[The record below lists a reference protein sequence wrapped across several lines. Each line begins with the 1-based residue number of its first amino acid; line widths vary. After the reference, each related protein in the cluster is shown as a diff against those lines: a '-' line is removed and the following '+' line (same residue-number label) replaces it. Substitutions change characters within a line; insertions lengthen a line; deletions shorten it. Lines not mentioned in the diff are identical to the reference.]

1 MIPEHLEQETFL
13 LEYLPGTYGDYV
25 SGIVSYSVDG
35 FLDPCEPHLSDGE
48 EKYWNANNAIVARN
62 KFPLSLRGGGHE
74 HVLDYSEF
82 MLAHHTFLHFNSFL
96 HIPSPE
102 KYKLLFNTHTYIV
115 DPLRLRTM
123 HNAFTD
129 TKTNCLTIKDD
140 FDIVFTSTCNE
151 YFTSHKDK
159 EFDIVTG
166 RVTATLANMYIK
178 LVERYSQRA
187 NWRGYTYIDE
197 MRGQA
202 LLQLTQ
208 IGLQF
213 NEAKSDNPFA
223 YYTAA
228 VNNSFT
234 RVLNIEKKNQ
244 GIRDDLLENSGQAPS
259 WTRQLEHEMKSS
271 ERWQK
276 VIKTK
281 ITDEAIPTETIKEI
295 YADND

>member
-1 MIPEHLEQETFL
+1 MARRGQNYLNNRDMLKQIHISKSNFCWFEERTAHHQYDVIIDDVTGELNRKDEILKLEH
-13 LEYLPGTYGDYV
+13 
-25 SGIVSYSVDG
+25 
-35 FLDPCEPHLSDGE
+35 
-48 EKYWNANNAIVARN
+48 VARQN
-62 KFPLSLRGGGHE
+62 RADRLQKEAWDLNTDKKKKQADFAVDPT
-74 HVLDYSEF
+74 
-82 MLAHHTFLHFNSFL
+82 TFAQDELVFRVMTFE
-96 HIPSPE
+96 HIPDEPGR
-102 KYKLLFNTHTYIV
+102 KANPKTVADHKVKLNFPPFKHYIIDGDEIREV
-115 DPLRLRTM
+115 GVSH
-123 HNAFTD
+123 HNA
-129 TKTNCLTIKDD
+129 KT
-140 FDIVFTSTCNE
+140 
-151 YFTSHKDK
+151 K
-159 EFDIVTG
+159 EFDIETG
-166 RVTATLANMYIK
+166 RITATLSNMYIK

-244 GIRDDLLENSGQAPS
+244 GIRDDLLEKAGQAPS
-259 WTRQLEHEMKSS
+259 WTRQLEHEMKSH

-281 ITDEAIPTETIKEI
+281 ITDEQIPTETIKEI
-295 YADND
+295 YADDE

>member
-1 MIPEHLEQETFL
+1 MARRGQNYLNNRDMLKQIHISKSNFSWFEDRDRHHQYDVIIDNVAGDVDIATEIRELE
-13 LEYLPGTYGDYV
+13 
-25 SGIVSYSVDG
+25 
-35 FLDPCEPHLSDGE
+35 
-48 EKYWNANNAIVARN
+48 AVARQN
-62 KFPLSLRGGGHE
+62 RADRMQKAAWDLNTDKKKKQADFAVDPTSFEQDELVFRI
-74 HVLDYSEF
+74 
-82 MLAHHTFLHFNSFL
+82 MTFE
-96 HIPSPE
+96 HIPDEPGR
-102 KYKLLFNTHTYIV
+102 KANPKTVADHKVKLNFPPFKHYVIDGNDIREVGISH
-115 DPLRLRTM
+115 
-123 HNAFTD
+123 HN
-129 TKTNCLTIKDD
+129 KN
-140 FDIVFTSTCNE
+140 
-151 YFTSHKDK
+151 K

-166 RVTATLANMYIK
+166 RITATLANMYIK

-244 GIRDDLLENSGQAPS
+244 GIRDDLLEKAGQAPS
-259 WTRQLEHEMKSS
+259 WTRQLEHEMKSH

-281 ITDEAIPTETIKEI
+281 ITDEQIPTETIKEI
-295 YADND
+295 YADDE

>member
-1 MIPEHLEQETFL
+1 MARRQNYLNNRDMLKQIHISKSNFSWFEDRERHHQFDVIIDNVAGELNLENEIRE
-13 LEYLPGTYGDYV
+13 LE
-25 SGIVSYSVDG
+25 
-35 FLDPCEPHLSDGE
+35 
-48 EKYWNANNAIVARN
+48 AVARQN
-62 KFPLSLRGGGHE
+62 RADRLQKEAWDLNTDKKKKQVDFA
-74 HVLDYSEF
+74 VD
-82 MLAHHTFLHFNSFL
+82 TNSFEQSEIVFRVMTFE
-96 HIPSPE
+96 HIPDEPGR
-102 KYKLLFNTHTYIV
+102 KANPKTVADHKVKLPFPPFKHYVIDGNEIREVGISH
-115 DPLRLRTM
+115 
-123 HNAFTD
+123 HN
-129 TKTNCLTIKDD
+129 KN
-140 FDIVFTSTCNE
+140 
-151 YFTSHKDK
+151 K

-166 RVTATLANMYIK
+166 RITATLANMYIK

-244 GIRDDLLENSGQAPS
+244 GIRDDLLEKAGQAPS
-259 WTRQLEHEMKSS
+259 WTRQLEHEMKSQ

-276 VIKTK
+276 VVKTK
-281 ITDEAIPTETIKEI
+281 ITDEQIPTETIKEI
-295 YADND
+295 YADNE

>member
-1 MIPEHLEQETFL
+1 MTFEHSPDEPGRKANPKTVADHKVK
-13 LEYLPGTYGDYV
+13 LPCPPFKHYV
-25 SGIVSYSVDG
+25 IDGNDIREVGIS
-35 FLDPCEPHLSDGE
+35 
-48 EKYWNANNAIVARN
+48 
-62 KFPLSLRGGGHE
+62 
-74 HVLDYSEF
+74 
-82 MLAHHTFLHFNSFL
+82 HFNS
-96 HIPSPE
+96 
-102 KYKLLFNTHTYIV
+102 
-115 DPLRLRTM
+115 
-123 HNAFTD
+123 
-129 TKTNCLTIKDD
+129 KT
-140 FDIVFTSTCNE
+140 
-151 YFTSHKDK
+151 K

-281 ITDEAIPTETIKEI
+281 ITDASIPTETIKEI
-295 YADND
+295 YADDD

>member
-1 MIPEHLEQETFL
+1 MLKQIHISKSNFSWFEDRDKHHQYDVIIDNVAGELDIAAEIRELEAIARQNRADRMQKAAWDLNTDKKKKQADFAVDPTSFEQDEIVFRIMTF
-13 LEYLPGTYGDYV
+13 E
-25 SGIVSYSVDG
+25 
-35 FLDPCEPHLSDGE
+35 
-48 EKYWNANNAIVARN
+48 
-62 KFPLSLRGGGHE
+62 
-74 HVLDYSEF
+74 
-82 MLAHHTFLHFNSFL
+82 
-96 HIPSPE
+96 HIPDEPGR
-102 KYKLLFNTHTYIV
+102 KANPKTVADHKVKLNFPPFKHYVIDGNDIREVGISH
-115 DPLRLRTM
+115 
-123 HNAFTD
+123 HN
-129 TKTNCLTIKDD
+129 KN
-140 FDIVFTSTCNE
+140 
-151 YFTSHKDK
+151 K

-166 RVTATLANMYIK
+166 RITATLANMYIK

-244 GIRDDLLENSGQAPS
+244 GIRDDLLEKSGQAPS
-259 WTRQLEHEMKSS
+259 WTRQLEHEMKSQ
-271 ERWQK
+271 ERWKK
-276 VIKTK
+276 VVNTK
-281 ITDEAIPTETIKEI
+281 ITDEQIPTETIKEI
-295 YADND
+295 YADDD

>member
-1 MIPEHLEQETFL
+1 MARRGQNYLNNRDMLKQIHISKSNFCWFEDREKHHQYDVIIDNAKGKLDVAAEIRESEQ
-13 LEYLPGTYGDYV
+13 
-25 SGIVSYSVDG
+25 
-35 FLDPCEPHLSDGE
+35 
-48 EKYWNANNAIVARN
+48 VARQN
-62 KFPLSLRGGGHE
+62 RADRMQKEAWDLNTDKKKKQADFAVDPTSFAQDELVFR
-74 HVLDYSEF
+74 V
-82 MLAHHTFLHFNSFL
+82 MTFE
-96 HIPSPE
+96 HIPDEPGR
-102 KYKLLFNTHTYIV
+102 KANPKTVADHKIKLPFPPYKHYVIDGNDIREVGISH
-115 DPLRLRTM
+115 
-123 HNAFTD
+123 HN
-129 TKTNCLTIKDD
+129 KN
-140 FDIVFTSTCNE
+140 
-151 YFTSHKDK
+151 K
-159 EFDIVTG
+159 EFDIETG
-166 RVTATLANMYIK
+166 RITATLANMYIK

-213 NEAKSDNPFA
+213 NEDKSDNPFA

-244 GIRDDLLENSGQAPS
+244 GIRDDLLEKAGQAPS
-259 WTRQLEHEMKSS
+259 WTRQLEHEMKSH

-281 ITDEAIPTETIKEI
+281 ITDEQIPTETIKEI
-295 YADND
+295 YADNE

>member
-1 MIPEHLEQETFL
+1 MIPEFLEQETFL

-35 FLDPCEPHLSDGE
+35 FLDPCEAHLSDGE

-159 EFDIVTG
+159 NEINWDDFRTMFIQRVKMIRHISKTVPKDQIIQIDNIQEFNPDLISCYGNVDQQKFEEYAKEYNDLKLSLLLHLARRTYKIFFKNNAD
-166 RVTATLANMYIK
+166 RRKQYEQYYDAT
-178 LVERYSQRA
+178 
-187 NWRGYTYIDE
+187 YT
-197 MRGQA
+197 
-202 LLQLTQ
+202 
-208 IGLQF
+208 
-213 NEAKSDNPFA
+213 
-223 YYTAA
+223 
-228 VNNSFT
+228 
-234 RVLNIEKKNQ
+234 
-244 GIRDDLLENSGQAPS
+244 
-259 WTRQLEHEMKSS
+259 
-271 ERWQK
+271 
-276 VIKTK
+276 
-281 ITDEAIPTETIKEI
+281 
-295 YADND
+295 

>member
-1 MIPEHLEQETFL
+1 MARRGQNYLNNRDMLKQIHISKSNFCWFEDREKHHQYDVIIDNAKGKLDVAAEIRELEQ
-13 LEYLPGTYGDYV
+13 
-25 SGIVSYSVDG
+25 
-35 FLDPCEPHLSDGE
+35 
-48 EKYWNANNAIVARN
+48 VARQN
-62 KFPLSLRGGGHE
+62 RADRMQKEAWDLNTDKKKKQADFAIDPVSFAQDELVFR
-74 HVLDYSEF
+74 V
-82 MLAHHTFLHFNSFL
+82 MTFD
-96 HIPSPE
+96 HIPDEPGRKANPKSVADHKIKLPFPP
-102 KYKLLFNTHTYIV
+102 YKHYVIDGNDIREVGISH
-115 DPLRLRTM
+115 
-123 HNAFTD
+123 HN
-129 TKTNCLTIKDD
+129 KN
-140 FDIVFTSTCNE
+140 
-151 YFTSHKDK
+151 K
-159 EFDIVTG
+159 EFDIETG
-166 RVTATLANMYIK
+166 RITATLANMYIK

-213 NEAKSDNPFA
+213 NEDKSDNPFA

-244 GIRDDLLENSGQAPS
+244 GIRDDLLEKAGQAPS
-259 WTRQLEHEMKSS
+259 WTRQLEHEMKSH

-281 ITDEAIPTETIKEI
+281 ITDEQIPTETIKEI
-295 YADND
+295 YADNE

>member
-1 MIPEHLEQETFL
+1 MARRVQKYLNNKDMLKQIHISKSNFSWFEDRDNHHQFDVIIDNVAGELDLAGEIRNLEATARENRANRIQKEAWDLNTDKKMKQANFAVDHDSFAQDELVFRVMTF
-13 LEYLPGTYGDYV
+13 E
-25 SGIVSYSVDG
+25 
-35 FLDPCEPHLSDGE
+35 
-48 EKYWNANNAIVARN
+48 
-62 KFPLSLRGGGHE
+62 
-74 HVLDYSEF
+74 
-82 MLAHHTFLHFNSFL
+82 
-96 HIPSPE
+96 HIPDEPGR
-102 KYKLLFNTHTYIV
+102 KANPKTVADHKVKLPFPPFKHYVIDGNDIREVGISH
-115 DPLRLRTM
+115 
-123 HNAFTD
+123 HN
-129 TKTNCLTIKDD
+129 TKT
-140 FDIVFTSTCNE
+140 
-151 YFTSHKDK
+151 K

>member
-1 MIPEHLEQETFL
+1 MARRQN
-13 LEYLPGTYGDYV
+13 YLNNRDMLKQIHISKSNFSWFEDRDRHHQFDIIIDNV
-25 SGIVSYSVDG
+25 SGDIDLKEELDKLMPAARQNRADRMQKEAWDLNTDKKKKQVDFAVDPNSFNEEEIVFRVMT
-35 FLDPCEPHLSDGE
+35 F
-48 EKYWNANNAIVARN
+48 
-62 KFPLSLRGGGHE
+62 E
-74 HVLDYSEF
+74 HVPDEPGRKQNPKSVADHKVKLNFPPFKHYILRNGEVSEVGIS
-82 MLAHHTFLHFNSFL
+82 HFN
-96 HIPSPE
+96 
-102 KYKLLFNTHTYIV
+102 KN
-115 DPLRLRTM
+115 
-123 HNAFTD
+123 
-129 TKTNCLTIKDD
+129 
-140 FDIVFTSTCNE
+140 
-151 YFTSHKDK
+151 K
-159 EFDIVTG
+159 EFDLESG
-166 RVTATLANMYIK
+166 RITATLANMYIK

-244 GIRDDLLENSGQAPS
+244 GIRDDLLEKAGQAPS
-259 WTRQLEHEMKSS
+259 WTRQLEHEMKSQ

-281 ITDEAIPTETIKEI
+281 ITDEQIPTETIKEI
-295 YADND
+295 YADDE

>member
-1 MIPEHLEQETFL
+1 MARRGQNYLNNRDMLKQIHISKSNFSWFEDRDKHHQYDVIIDNVAGELDIAAEIRELEAIARQNRADRMQKAAWDLNTDKKKKQADFAVDPTSFEQDEIVFRIMTF
-13 LEYLPGTYGDYV
+13 E
-25 SGIVSYSVDG
+25 
-35 FLDPCEPHLSDGE
+35 
-48 EKYWNANNAIVARN
+48 
-62 KFPLSLRGGGHE
+62 
-74 HVLDYSEF
+74 
-82 MLAHHTFLHFNSFL
+82 
-96 HIPSPE
+96 HIPDEPGR
-102 KYKLLFNTHTYIV
+102 KANPKTVADHKVKLNFPPFKHYVIDGNDIREVGISH
-115 DPLRLRTM
+115 
-123 HNAFTD
+123 HN
-129 TKTNCLTIKDD
+129 KN
-140 FDIVFTSTCNE
+140 
-151 YFTSHKDK
+151 K

-166 RVTATLANMYIK
+166 RITATLANMYIK

-244 GIRDDLLENSGQAPS
+244 GIRDDLLEKSGQAPS
-259 WTRQLEHEMKSS
+259 WTRQLEHEMKSQ
-271 ERWQK
+271 ERWKK
-276 VIKTK
+276 VVNTK
-281 ITDEAIPTETIKEI
+281 ITDEQIPTETIKEI
-295 YADND
+295 YADDD